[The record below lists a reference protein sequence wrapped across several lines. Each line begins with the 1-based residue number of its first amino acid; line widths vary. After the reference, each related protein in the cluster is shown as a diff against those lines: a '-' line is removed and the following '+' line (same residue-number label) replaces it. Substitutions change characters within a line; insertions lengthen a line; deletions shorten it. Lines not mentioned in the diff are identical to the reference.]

1 MAPEERDAALLFD
14 LIMAAKEIDDF
25 VSGIDFERFNS
36 DKLVR
41 YAVERQLI
49 VIGEAAR
56 HISGSFL
63 LLTPDI
69 PWKAI
74 VGLRNI
80 LAHEYGEI
88 LAERVWLVATRDVP
102 SLIEALEPHLPEGHR
117 FP

>member
-1 MAPEERDAALLFD
+1 MAPEERDAALLLD
-14 LIMAAKEIDDF
+14 LMTAVEEIESFLAGADF
-25 VSGIDFERFNS
+25 NRFQS
-36 DKLVR
+36 DRLLR

-56 HISGSFL
+56 RLSESFKA
-63 LLTPDI
+63 LTPAV

-88 LAERVWLVATRDVP
+88 LAERVWLVATRDLK
-102 SLIEALEPHLPEGHR
+102 SLAKTLEPHLPQN
-117 FP
+117 

>member
-14 LIMAAKEIDDF
+14 LTTAAKEIGAF
-25 VSGIDFERFNS
+25 VSDIDFERFQS

-56 HISGSFL
+56 HLSESIR
-63 LLTPDI
+63 LLTPEV

-88 LAERVWLVATRDVP
+88 LAERVWLVATRDIP
-102 SLIEALEPHLPEGHR
+102 ALIGALEPHLPEGFR
-117 FP
+117 SP